1 MADSVSEVSD
11 RDVELLLDDIESKLI
26 AVERDLQGDGPDIDG
41 LLLCTE
47 SILDDIL
54 IAYDILHTAGDVDL
68 LIKQVTDIHMFLENR
83 NRKPHRGRPRID
95 VSEEQLASLLCF
107 QFKIA
112 DIATMLQVSPSTIS
126 RKILEFGL
134 SDALEYSSITD
145 SDLEAI
151 ACEYAVLHPNSGQK
165 SFSGYLSQ
173 LGFRVQRHRVRN
185 ALIKVDPNGVRS
197 RLRKALHR
205 RQYNVP
211 MPNSLWHID
220 GHHKL
225 IRWHIIIHG
234 GIDGFSRLP
243 VFLRASTDNSAD
255 TVLQHFINAVALYG
269 LPSRLFYDMED
280 AGILDLSSEKDLF
293 CLHYVFIPRIQQQL
307 DIFRESYSHHKLRSE
322 GNMTPYQLWIQGM
335 STLNSD
341 LAAVEGSL
349 EESSISEYGI
359 DWTGP
364 CRMNNTEDVILEV
377 YSCPL
382 TDEQLLQLKQVV
394 DPMQLCGDFGV
405 SIYFATRQFVYSL
418 STS

>member
-54 IAYDILHTAGDVDL
+54 IA
-68 LIKQVTDIHMFLENR
+68 
-83 NRKPHRGRPRID
+83 ID

-126 RKILEFGL
+126 RRILEFGL

-280 AGILDLSSEKDLF
+280 AGVLDLSSEKDLF

>member
-1 MADSVSEVSD
+1 MSEVSD

-54 IAYDILHTAGDVDL
+54 IEYDILHTAGDVDL

-126 RKILEFGL
+126 RRILEFGL

-151 ACEYAVLHPNSGQK
+151 ACEYAVLHPYSGQK

-185 ALIKVDPNGVRS
+185 ALIKVDSNGVRS

-205 RQYNVP
+205 RQYNIP

-269 LPSRLFYDMED
+269 LPSR
-280 AGILDLSSEKDLF
+280 
-293 CLHYVFIPRIQQQL
+293 V
-307 DIFRESYSHHKLRSE
+307 RSDKGGE
-322 GNMTPYQLWIQGM
+322 N
-335 STLNSD
+335 
-341 LAAVEGSL
+341 V
-349 EESSISEYGI
+349 
-359 DWTGP
+359 
-364 CRMNNTEDVILEV
+364 
-377 YSCPL
+377 
-382 TDEQLLQLKQVV
+382 K
-394 DPMQLCGDFGV
+394 V
-405 SIYFATRQFVYSL
+405 SIYMLNHPERGPGRGSFITGRSVHNQRIERLWRDVFSGCISLFTSCSMIWKMQEYWIFHLKRICFVIIMFSFLAYNS
-418 STS
+418 S